1 MRTSAIIG
9 LTVAGLLAT
18 TAVARAAFLESPAEG
33 ATLSGIGFI
42 SGWKCNGG
50 NITVTIDDGEPL
62 PVAMG
67 QERDDLRPVCGT
79 IHHGFIAQINWALLD
94 DGEHTAV
101 AYDNGIEF
109 DRATFVVGTTGEKFL
124 SGVGQQQTV
133 IGGFPTPGQSALL
146 EWNESTQHFEIRMVW
161 GSELSGYDRVYWAQL
176 DADLISRTYRDT
188 DFLYEIEPDVDTCQA
203 GALSQAAKDRALDV
217 VNEIRALHGF
227 TEVSYSELYDH
238 QVQEAALIQG
248 TRAWPSHFPEP
259 SDKCYTEAGA
269 AGSASSNIAGWAG
282 NTDPAAHMLRWLAS
296 AGHRRWLLNPF
307 AAYMSYG
314 QVNGA
319 AALKVFGFDEEP
331 TRTPLVEVEYVAFP
345 YQTCPPRVM
354 KGDPPWSFSVIENK
368 NSRWRNTY
376 EYFEHATIRVTR
388 VSDGAELGINNRYT
402 TNEGAGVGNFLSWK
416 VEYWDYDTLYEV
428 EIANVAMQSG
438 DRRDYVYEVFIERNN
453 LWE

>member
-79 IHHGFIAQINWALLD
+79 IHHGFIAQINWAL
-94 DGEHTAV
+94 
-101 AYDNGIEF
+101 
-109 DRATFVVGTTGEKFL
+109 
-124 SGVGQQQTV
+124 
-133 IGGFPTPGQSALL
+133 
-146 EWNESTQHFEIRMVW
+146 
-161 GSELSGYDRVYWAQL
+161 L